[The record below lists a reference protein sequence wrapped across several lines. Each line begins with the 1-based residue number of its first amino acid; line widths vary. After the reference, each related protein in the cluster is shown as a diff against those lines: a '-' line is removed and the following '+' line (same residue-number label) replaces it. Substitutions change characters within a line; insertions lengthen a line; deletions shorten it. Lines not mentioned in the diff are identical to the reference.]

1 MKPNLRVMRLR
12 ILDIPDIHE
21 LIDDETARET
31 NLESPFTLTNAEIF
45 VTIYNT
51 YGAWE
56 NNKLVGAFE
65 IKKDGEL
72 SYLVHRDERQ
82 RGVASEMLK
91 MAPSVA
97 RRIFQVNTM
106 YCNISSKNIASLK
119 TAQKLGFDVKRYD

>member
-12 ILDIPDIHE
+12 ISDIPDIHE

-56 NNKLVGAFE
+56 NN
-65 IKKDGEL
+65 
-72 SYLVHRDERQ
+72 
-82 RGVASEMLK
+82 
-91 MAPSVA
+91 
-97 RRIFQVNTM
+97 
-106 YCNISSKNIASLK
+106 
-119 TAQKLGFDVKRYD
+119 